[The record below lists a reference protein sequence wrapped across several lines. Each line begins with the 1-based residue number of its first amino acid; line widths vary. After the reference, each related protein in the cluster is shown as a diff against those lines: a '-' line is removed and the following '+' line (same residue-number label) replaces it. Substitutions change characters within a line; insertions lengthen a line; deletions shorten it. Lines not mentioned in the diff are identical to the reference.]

1 MYHDERKL
9 ILVVPF
15 LPPLIRHLGWN
26 LFMGHFLGR
35 STSGIPMSC
44 AIINIVPKPMKSYEK
59 YHGGKN
65 GPEQGVLAPLAYVVG
80 MMMVCAV
87 YGSEKLDAWRDQL
100 VLLSQ

>member
-59 YHGGKN
+59 YHGGTN
-65 GPEQGVLAPLAYVVG
+65 GPEQGVLAPLAYIIG